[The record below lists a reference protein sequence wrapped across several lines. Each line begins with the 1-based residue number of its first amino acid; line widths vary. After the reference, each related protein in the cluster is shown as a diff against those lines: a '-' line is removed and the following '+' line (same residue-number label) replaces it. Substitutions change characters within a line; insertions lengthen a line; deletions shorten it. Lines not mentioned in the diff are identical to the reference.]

1 MENEEDEKLVIC
13 KYMTWS
19 YKKKSVETLNIA
31 KELII
36 IFWRPGTNFHEFQHF
51 LEHPIPEFF

>member
-1 MENEEDEKLVIC
+1 MENEEDENLVIG
-13 KYMTWS
+13 KYMT
-19 YKKKSVETLNIA
+19 KLQKKSVETLNIA

>member
-1 MENEEDEKLVIC
+1 MENEEDENLLIG
-13 KYMTWS
+13 KYMTKLQ
-19 YKKKSVETLNIA
+19 KKTVETLNIA